1 MEKRLT
7 AFNRLSE
14 SGYLLSEE
22 DAFIVIEDKVLALL
36 LLLRESS
43 GCQFPEVACTFF
55 HSRNVPIILQTCL
68 IYFR

>member
-7 AFNRLSE
+7 AFHRHSE

-22 DAFIVIEDKVLALL
+22 DAFIVIGDKVLALL
-36 LLLRESS
+36 LLLQESS

-55 HSRNVPIILQTCL
+55 LSLNVPIIL
-68 IYFR
+68 

>member
-7 AFNRLSE
+7 AFHRLSE

-22 DAFIVIEDKVLALL
+22 DAFIVIGDKVWALMLL
-36 LLLRESS
+36 LQES

-55 HSRNVPIILQTCL
+55 HSRNVPIVL
-68 IYFR
+68 

>member
-7 AFNRLSE
+7 AFHRLSE
-14 SGYLLSEE
+14 SGYLSEE
-22 DAFIVIEDKVLALL
+22 DVFIVIGDKVLALL
-36 LLLRESS
+36 LLLQESS